1 VTHYFRS
8 WLNLL
13 LVGFPASI
21 LLHQMGASPWMVFV
35 AACVTIIPLAG
46 LMGHAT
52 EDLAERAG
60 TGIGGLLNATFGNAA
75 ELIIA
80 IIAVRKGLTEIVKA
94 SLTGSIIGNLIFV
107 LGLSLLAG
115 GLRHKRQKFN
125 ATAAGAGVTMLSV
138 AVMGMLLPAVYHWLK
153 GPDLPASKL
162 PSIETMSLII
172 SAVLIANYVCGLVF
186 SLKTHREFYNEGV
199 GSADA
204 ADYVTA
210 GSGESRGEPPTVHR
224 PVWAAVTMLLLATV
238 GVAIASELLIG
249 SLEPVMH
256 KLGFTPLFV
265 GAIIIAVIGNAAEHS
280 TAVLVAMRDKMDLA
294 MQICIGSSLQVALF
308 VTPVL
313 VFLSLAMGKPMSLEF
328 TAVEVIAVMASI
340 YLVSTIANDGESNW
354 FEGIQLIS
362 LYSVLAVAFYFI

>member
-1 VTHYFRS
+1 MTYYVRS
-8 WLNLL
+8 WLNVLL
-13 LVGFPASI
+13 IAFPVA
-21 LLHQMGASPWMVFV
+21 LGMHHLGASPWMVF
-35 AACVTIIPLAG
+35 AASCVTIIPLAG
-46 LMGHAT
+46 IMGRAT
-52 EDLAERAG
+52 EDLAEKAG

-115 GLRHKRQKFN
+115 GLRHRRQRFN

-138 AVMGMLLPAVYHWLK
+138 AVMGMLLPAIYHWVK

-172 SAVLIANYVCGLVF
+172 SGVLIVNYACGLVF

-210 GSGESRGEPPTVHR
+210 GSGESRGGPPSHR
-224 PVWAAVTMLLLATV
+224 PVWMSLTALLLATV
-238 GVAIASELLIG
+238 GVTIASELLVG

-280 TAVLVAMRDKMDLA
+280 TAVLVAMRNKMDLA

-313 VFLSLAMGKPMSLEF
+313 VFVSLAMGKPMSLEF
-328 TAVEVIAVMASI
+328 TAVEVLAVMGST

-362 LYSVLAVAFYFI
+362 LYAVLAVAFYFI